1 MTDFLVDEKWAKD
14 QIELHWKRNLS
25 HI

>member
-1 MTDFLVDEKWAKD
+1 MTDFLVDEKWAKG

>member
-1 MTDFLVDEKWAKD
+1 MTDFLDEKWAKG